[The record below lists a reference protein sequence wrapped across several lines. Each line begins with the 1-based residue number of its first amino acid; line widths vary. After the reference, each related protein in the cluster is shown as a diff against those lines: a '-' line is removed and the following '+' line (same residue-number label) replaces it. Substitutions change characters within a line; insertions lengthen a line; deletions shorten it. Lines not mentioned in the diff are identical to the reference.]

1 MIAGCPR
8 RAAKEALANAIEG
21 TATLAGIFSSL
32 RMFSEDGTCP
42 LDSMMTVMNRLLYE
56 QDSKLKH
63 LQMMQIAERKAEQL
77 VARSKARSGTH
88 LEPLQYK
95 EGRIMDMYK
104 PFTNTLNAFNRARRN
119 LQLTVEY
126 IEEQFKMLY
135 ESERSG
141 LKSIYDRIDTHLSD
155 AHDDICALSA
165 MILKH
170 KAAEI
175 ASADLKDIKL

>member
-1 MIAGCPR
+1 M
-8 RAAKEALANAIEG
+8 ANAIEG

-42 LDSMMTVMNRLLYE
+42 LDSRIMSACDSMMTVMNRLLYE